1 MPIDKDSFYE
11 LLCKTLDPRS
21 GKILP
26 IDKTN
31 ESGWRKVLDIE
42 WKGGIHFMV
51 ESSKYCWGYS
61 HVMRDGQDLSPS
73 YCITKPDDDSIKC
86 MQHIIDDI
94 EDGKYRNKKTLR
106 EKIKLFKPHIFKY
119 LQYSDSVVNIG
130 FVDHNSKRKA

>member
-1 MPIDKDSFYE
+1 MAIDKDSFYE

-51 ESSKYCWGYS
+51 FSSKLL
-61 HVMRDGQDLSPS
+61 LSAKQQIS
-73 YCITKPDDDSIKC
+73 SV
-86 MQHIIDDI
+86 
-94 EDGKYRNKKTLR
+94 TL
-106 EKIKLFKPHIFKY
+106 
-119 LQYSDSVVNIG
+119 S
-130 FVDHNSKRKA
+130 